1 VATLVTGGAG
11 YLGSHTAVV
20 LHETGREVVLL
31 DNFANSSPAAVDAV
45 RRLTDPEMAFVEVDM
60 LDSAALA
67 TVFDTHDI
75 DEVVH
80 FAGYKAVGESVDN
93 PLEYYRNNLGSTLRL
108 LEAMADHGVENLVF
122 SSSCTVY
129 GAPEHVPVDE
139 TAPTGAANPY
149 GWTKFMI
156 ERMLVDVS
164 AASSLRS
171 VILRY
176 FNPVGAHASG
186 TIGEDPNGIPNN
198 LVPYVMQ
205 VAVGRLDKVAVFGGD
220 YDTPDGTAIRD
231 YVHVVD
237 LAEGHLAA
245 LDALASDGPDHM
257 VVNLGTGVGSTVLEV
272 IAAASEAVG
281 SPVPYEIVGRRAGDV
296 EKIWADPSYAEEAL
310 GWRARRDLADML
322 RDHWRWQMSNPD
334 GYRT

>member
-1 VATLVTGGAG
+1 
-11 YLGSHTAVV
+11 
-20 LHETGREVVLL
+20 
-31 DNFANSSPAAVDAV
+31 
-45 RRLTDPEMAFVEVDM
+45 MAE
-60 LDSAALA
+60 
-67 TVFDTHDI
+67 
-75 DEVVH
+75 
-80 FAGYKAVGESVDN
+80 
-93 PLEYYRNNLGSTLRL
+93 
-108 LEAMADHGVENLVF
+108 HGVENLVF

-156 ERMLVDVS
+156 ERMLLDVS

-245 LDALASDGPDHM
+245 LDALAADGPDHM

-281 SPVPYEIVGRRAGDV
+281 SPVPYEIVGRRAGDI

-310 GWRARRDLADML
+310 GWRARRDLTDML
-322 RDHWRWQMSNPD
+322 RDHWRWQMANPD

>member
-20 LHETGREVVLL
+20 LHETDREVVLL

-45 RRLTDPEMAFVEVDM
+45 RRLTDREMAFVEVDM
-60 LDSAALA
+60 LDRAALA
-67 TVFDTHDI
+67 AVFDTHDI

-80 FAGYKAVGESVDN
+80 FAGYKAVGESVET
-93 PLEYYRNNLGSTLRL
+93 PLEYYRNNLGSTLHL
-108 LEAMADHGVENLVF
+108 LEAMAEHGVENLVF

-156 ERMLVDVS
+156 ERMLLDVS

-245 LDALASDGPDHM
+245 LDVLAADGPDHM
-257 VVNLGTGVGSTVLEV
+257 VVNLGTGVGSSVLEV

-281 SPVPYEIVGRRAGDV
+281 SPVPYEIVGRRAGDI

-310 GWRARRDLADML
+310 GWRARRDLTDML
-322 RDHWRWQMSNPD
+322 RDHWRWQMANPD